1 MSGHSH
7 WSTIKRKKGAAD
19 AKKGAVFTRYAREIA
34 LAAREGGG
42 DPSMNVSLYL
52 AIDRARSSNMPKDS
66 IDRAIKRGTGE
77 DKSGIELEE
86 ITYEG
91 YLGHGI
97 VAMIECV
104 TENRNRTVADLRHI
118 LTRAGGNLADNSS
131 VSWQFDRK
139 AVYSVKSDGKNF
151 DTVFEAALEAGAD
164 DVLEEEGYIEIVG
177 TVETFKSINDSL
189 QKAKIKP
196 EEAGIRMV
204 PQQEIELT
212 KEQTVGILR
221 TIEALEESDDVQN
234 VYTNLKITEE
244 ALADLEEE

>member
-42 DPSMNVSLYL
+42 DSSMNVSLYL
-52 AIDRARSSNMPKDS
+52 AIERARSSNMPKES
-66 IDRAIKRGTGE
+66 IDRAIRRGTGE
-77 DKSGIELEE
+77 DKEGAELEE

-91 YLGHGI
+91 YLGKGV

-118 LTRAGGNLADNSS
+118 LTRGGGDLASNGS

-139 AVYSVKSDGKNF
+139 AVFTIKSDGKNF
-151 DTVFEAALEAGAD
+151 DKVFEAALDAGAD
-164 DVLEEEGYIEIVG
+164 DVTEEDGYIEVLG
-177 TVETFKSINDSL
+177 SVDTFKAINDNL
-189 QKAKIKP
+189 KKANIKP
-196 EEAGIRMV
+196 EEAGLRMV
-204 PQQEIELT
+204 PQQEIELD
-212 KEQTVGILR
+212 KDQTISIMH

-234 VYTNLKITEE
+234 VYHNLKLSDEV
-244 ALADLEEE
+244 LAALEEE

>member
-19 AKKGAVFTRYAREIA
+19 AKKGAVFTRLAREIA

-66 IDRAIKRGTGE
+66 IERAIKRGTGE
-77 DKSGIELEE
+77 DKGAAELEE

-91 YLGHGI
+91 YLGKGA
-97 VAMIECV
+97 VAMIACV
-104 TENRNRTVADLRHI
+104 TENRNRTVAELRHI
-118 LTRAGGNLADNSS
+118 LSRAGGNLADNSS

-151 DTVFEAALEAGAD
+151 DKVFEAALEAGAD
-164 DVLEEEGYIEIVG
+164 DVVEEDGYIEIVG
-177 TVETFKSINDSL
+177 GVETFKAINDAL
-189 QKAKIKP
+189 TKANIKP
-196 EEAGIRMV
+196 EEAGLRMV
-204 PQQEIELT
+204 PQQELELPPD
-212 KEQTVGILR
+212 QTVALMR
-221 TIEALEESDDVQN
+221 VIEALEESDDVQN
-234 VYTNLKITEE
+234 VYTNLKITDE
-244 ALADLEEE
+244 ALASLEED